1 METGRRRSNLIP
13 EKKDQSLS
21 YGVEIKLMGKKKKK
35 KVFKRNKNSS
45 SKDQSVPEKPFKLGF
60 DLAVDVNSLGLQFCS
75 LKMISGC

>member
-21 YGVEIKLMGKKKKK
+21 YGGGNEANGKKKK

-45 SKDQSVPEKPFKLGF
+45 SKDQSVPEKPFK
-60 DLAVDVNSLGLQFCS
+60 
-75 LKMISGC
+75 